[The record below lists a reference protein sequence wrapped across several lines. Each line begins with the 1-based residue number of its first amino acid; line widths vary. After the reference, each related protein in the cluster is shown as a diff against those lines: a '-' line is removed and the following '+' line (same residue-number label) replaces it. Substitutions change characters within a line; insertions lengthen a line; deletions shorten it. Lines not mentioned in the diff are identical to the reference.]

1 MERVFLDVRL
11 RQHGQD
17 GYKSMKPNLKVGLSV
32 IVPVYNSGAIL
43 AQLVGRLEAVLVKI
57 GMPFEIILI
66 NDGSQD
72 QSWAVIEE
80 MAKKKDWMR
89 GFCLMRN
96 FGQHNALLA
105 GIRAARHEVIV
116 TIDDDLQT
124 PPEEIVPLLAR
135 LTKSVDLVYG
145 IPIRRNHNILRNT
158 SSAMT
163 RLSLTPFIGMQNARI
178 VSSFR
183 IFRTQLRE
191 AFQNF
196 NDSFVSIDVIL
207 SWGTQK
213 VGFGEVQHKK
223 RAYGQSS
230 YTFFKLANHA
240 IIMFTGF
247 STWPLRLASLIGMLF
262 TSFGLVV
269 LIYVIVTYIRNGGSV
284 PGFPFLA
291 SIIAIFSGAQ
301 LFALGVIGEYIAKI
315 YIRSMN
321 RPNYTIKETT

>member
-1 MERVFLDVRL
+1 MGCAIKTAWLNC
-11 RQHGQD
+11 
-17 GYKSMKPNLKVGLSV
+17 YKVMKPNLNLGLSV
-32 IVPVYNSGAIL
+32 IVPVYNSEAIL
-43 AQLVGRLEAVLVKI
+43 PELVERLEVVLVKL
-57 GMPFEIILI
+57 GMPFELILV

-72 QSWAVIEE
+72 ESWAAIKE
-80 MAKKKDWMR
+80 MAKKKDWIR

-96 FGQHNALLA
+96 FGQHNAVLA

-135 LTKSVDLVYG
+135 LTNSVDLVYG
-145 IPIRRNHNILRNT
+145 IPIRRNHSILRNI

-163 RLSLTPFIGMQNARI
+163 RLSLTPLVGMQNARI

-196 NDSFVSIDVIL
+196 NDSFVSVDVIL
-207 SWGTQK
+207 GWGTQK
-213 VGFGEVQHKK
+213 VGFGEVQHQK
-223 RAYGQSS
+223 RAYGRSS
-230 YTFFKLANHA
+230 YTFFKLASHA
-240 IIMFTGF
+240 ITMFTGF

-262 TSFGLVV
+262 TSFGFVV
-269 LIYVIVTYIRNGGSV
+269 LIYVIATYIRNGGSV

-301 LFALGVIGEYIAKI
+301 LFALGVIGEYVAKI

-321 RPNYTIKETT
+321 SPSYAIKETTW

>member
-1 MERVFLDVRL
+1 MECAIKTAWLNC
-11 RQHGQD
+11 
-17 GYKSMKPNLKVGLSV
+17 YKVMKPNLNLGLSV
-32 IVPVYNSGAIL
+32 IVPVYNSEAIL
-43 AQLVGRLEAVLVKI
+43 PELVERLEVVLVKL
-57 GMPFEIILI
+57 GMPFELILV

-72 QSWAVIEE
+72 ESWAAIKE
-80 MAKKKDWMR
+80 MAKKKDWIR

-96 FGQHNALLA
+96 FGQHNAVLA

-135 LTKSVDLVYG
+135 LTNSVDLVYG
-145 IPIRRNHNILRNT
+145 IPIRRNHSILRNI

-163 RLSLTPFIGMQNARI
+163 RLSLTPLVGMQNARI

-196 NDSFVSIDVIL
+196 NDSFVSVDVIL
-207 SWGTQK
+207 GWGTQK
-213 VGFGEVQHKK
+213 VGFGEVQHQK

-230 YTFFKLANHA
+230 YTFFKLASHA
-240 IIMFTGF
+240 ITMFTGF

-262 TSFGLVV
+262 TSFGFVV
-269 LIYVIVTYIRNGGSV
+269 LIYVIATYIRNGGTV

-301 LFALGVIGEYIAKI
+301 LFALGVIGEYVAKI

-321 RPNYTIKETT
+321 SPSYAIKETTW

>member
-1 MERVFLDVRL
+1 MI
-11 RQHGQD
+11 
-17 GYKSMKPNLKVGLSV
+17 KPNLNFGLSV
-32 IVPVYNSGAIL
+32 IVPVYNSVAIL
-43 AQLVGRLEAVLVKI
+43 PELVDRLEVVLVKI
-57 GMPFEIILI
+57 GMPFELILV

-72 QSWAVIEE
+72 ESWAAIEE
-80 MAKKKDWMR
+80 MAKKKNWIR

-116 TIDDDLQT
+116 TMDDDLQT

-135 LTKSVDLVYG
+135 LTQSVDLVYG
-145 IPIRRNHNILRNT
+145 IPIRRNHNIMRNI
-158 SSAMT
+158 SSAII
-163 RLSLTPFIGMQNARI
+163 RLSLTPLVGMKNARI

-191 AFQNF
+191 AFQSF

-207 SWGTQK
+207 GWGTQK
-213 VGFGEVQHKK
+213 VGFGEVQHQK

-230 YTFFKLANHA
+230 YTFFKLASHA
-240 IIMFTGF
+240 ITMFTGF

-262 TSFGLVV
+262 TSFGFVV
-269 LIYVIVTYIRNGGSV
+269 LIYVVATYIRNRGSV

-301 LFALGVIGEYIAKI
+301 LFALGVVGEYIAKI

-321 RPNYTIKETT
+321 RPSYTIKETT